1 MNPVTDSPTI
11 CKEVPGLGRNKE
23 CEANLV
29 EALCMGMVLVALGDE
44 VAQDDGADCRRG
56 VLNREQQL
64 SVGSSAVT
72 HRGLIS
78 RL

>member
-11 CKEVPGLGRNKE
+11 CKEVLGLGRNKE
-23 CEANLV
+23 P

-44 VAQDDGADCRRG
+44 VAWDDRANCRRR

-64 SVGSSAVT
+64 SGGSSAVT